1 MKPRRA
7 PGWTTAS
14 PRRRSPCARTL
25 PALGTWVL
33 LAALVLRA
41 LIPAGYMLDPRGGAA
56 PFMVCTSIHDGV
68 SRILETP
75 VAARASAQ
83 VTPQDGHVGGHQ
95 HHGAPSPAAPSPAD
109 DSHEA
114 VGPCAFAA
122 LAALIL
128 PPPVIL
134 GDRRPVLVHRWRR
147 VRRRHLPRQRAPGDP
162 GARAPPRAA

>member
-1 MKPRRA
+1 M
-7 PGWTTAS
+7 
-14 PRRRSPCARTL
+14 
-25 PALGTWVL
+25 L
-33 LAALVLRA
+33 LAALALRA

-56 PFMVCTSIHDGV
+56 PFIVCTSIHDGV
-68 SRILETP
+68 SRILAAQ
-75 VAARASAQ
+75 VAAQ
-83 VTPQDGHVGGHQ
+83 VATQTATQAAARDGHAGGHG
-95 HHGAPSPAAPSPAD
+95 HHGAPSPADA
-109 DSHEA
+109 SHEA

-134 GDRRPVLVHRWRR
+134 GARRPVFVHRWRR

>member
-1 MKPRRA
+1 M
-7 PGWTTAS
+7 
-14 PRRRSPCARTL
+14 
-25 PALGTWVL
+25 L
-33 LAALVLRA
+33 LAALALRA

-56 PFMVCTSIHDGV
+56 PFIVCTSIHDGV
-68 SRILETP
+68 SRILAAQT
-75 VAARASAQ
+75 AARD
-83 VTPQDGHVGGHQ
+83 DGHAGGHG
-95 HHGAPSPAAPSPAD
+95 HHGAPSPADA
-109 DSHEA
+109 SHEA

-134 GDRRPVLVHRWRR
+134 GARRPVFVHRWRR